1 MDLPPHLQPFEALLP
16 QEPGPARV
24 DALLALSADPHPL
37 PEQVALAGQARELA
51 ASLNDPARTARAE
64 LRLGTL
70 QGGPEALEQVR
81 SAARRFEQLR
91 DAPQELAC
99 AVREAALLE
108 DPLARLPALLRAA
121 ALAAETPHPLT
132 ELTVQVQL
140 GTLLRDLGSA
150 AQAAAAFTRATEL
163 AATHDARAQA
173 TGALLGLGD
182 RKSVV

>member
-24 DALLALSADPHPL
+24 DALLALSADPPPL

-81 SAARRFEQLR
+81 SAARPGGSSSCGTRR
-91 DAPQELAC
+91 RNSPARSARRHCWTTRSRGSRRCCAPP
-99 AVREAALLE
+99 RW
-108 DPLARLPALLRAA
+108 PPRPR
-121 ALAAETPHPLT
+121 TP
-132 ELTVQVQL
+132 
-140 GTLLRDLGSA
+140 
-150 AQAAAAFTRATEL
+150 
-163 AATHDARAQA
+163 
-173 TGALLGLGD
+173 
-182 RKSVV
+182 